1 MIEGFKEKVSHTDLE
16 HKQIM
21 GLERRLSLNSSV
33 VATKNQVS
41 SDLGQEAVILDLKS
55 GVYYGLNDVGT
66 RIWNLIQ
73 EPKTLSKIR
82 DLILEEYEVEPEC
95 CEQELLALLHE
106 LLDAGLIEVS
116 NETAG

>member
-1 MIEGFKEKVSHTDLE
+1 
-16 HKQIM
+16 M
-21 GLERRLSLNSSV
+21 GLERRLSLNSSA

-66 RIWNLIQ
+66 RIWNLLQ
-73 EPKTLSKIR
+73 EPKTLSEIR

-95 CEQELLALLHE
+95 CEQELLALLYE

-116 NETAG
+116 NETVE